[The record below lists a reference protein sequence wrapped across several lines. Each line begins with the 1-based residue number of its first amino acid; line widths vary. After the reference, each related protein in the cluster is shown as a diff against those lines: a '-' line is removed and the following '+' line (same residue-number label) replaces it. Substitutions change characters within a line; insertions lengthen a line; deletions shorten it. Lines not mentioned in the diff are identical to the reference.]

1 MSRFLTLLALSVAL
15 PSLAQS
21 PALPK
26 PLKLVMP
33 QGTGA
38 ITFQIAG
45 DWHPERIDILDNGTR
60 PTIQLTNE
68 KSKLDLS
75 YILFPNPTQNPTAE
89 GCRNSVITSVID
101 NLNHDIKIQNKQ
113 QTTRKLKDGR
123 SLAVASYLIAF
134 AGAIPLEQ
142 QNVFGFSGDAHTCAE
157 IHLSAVKYT
166 AAKQPL
172 FDEALDA
179 FTYDPAYAPTSLDY
193 AALGAIFYSAAQ
205 NYAASAIYYQR
216 ALDTA
221 SALANNPAGDDPL
234 AYTRYLTDQLS
245 MSYGISGDIKK
256 SRAVN
261 EAAIARDPLYP
272 LYYYNLACADAE
284 EGNAGG
290 ARTHLEQAFARRAN
304 TLKGETMPDPAKDD
318 SILKLKSDKDFWAF
332 VESLSEPESTGP
344 AKN

>member
-1 MSRFLTLLALSVAL
+1 MSRFLTLLALAATVPAF
-15 PSLAQS
+15 AQS
-21 PALPK
+21 PASPK
-26 PLKLVMP
+26 SLKLVMP
-33 QGTGA
+33 QGNGA
-38 ITFQIAG
+38 VTFQIAG
-45 DWHPERIDILDNGTR
+45 DWRPVRIDLLDNGTR
-60 PTIQLTNE
+60 PAMQLTNE

-89 GCRNSVITSVID
+89 GCRNAVINSIVD

-123 SLAVASYLIAF
+123 SLAVSSYLIAS

-142 QNVFGFSGDAHTCAE
+142 QNVFGFAGDAQTCAE
-157 IHLSAVKYT
+157 IHLSLVKYT
-166 AAKQPL
+166 PARQPL

-193 AALGAIFYSAAQ
+193 AAIGAIFYSAAQ
-205 NYAASAIYYQR
+205 NYTASAIYYQR

-221 SALANNPAGDDPL
+221 PALASSPVGDDPL

-272 LYYYNLACADAE
+272 IYYYNLACADAE
-284 EGNAGG
+284 EGNATA
-290 ARTHLEQAFARRAN
+290 ARAHLEQAFARRAN
-304 TLKGETMPDPAKDD
+304 ILKGETMPDPTKDD
-318 SILKLKSDKDFWAF
+318 SILKLKSDTAFWTF
-332 VESLSEPESTGP
+332 VESLP
-344 AKN
+344 KN

>member
-1 MSRFLTLLALSVAL
+1 MSRFLALLALAVSL
-15 PSLAQS
+15 PALAQS
-21 PALPK
+21 PGSPK

-33 QGTGA
+33 QGSGA
-38 ITFQIAG
+38 IIFQITG
-45 DWHPERIDILDNGTR
+45 DWRPERIDLLDDGTR
-60 PTIQLTNE
+60 PTMQLTNE

-89 GCRNSVITSVID
+89 GCRNAVLNSIAD

-113 QTTRKLKDGR
+113 QTTRKLKDGH
-123 SLAVASYLIAF
+123 SLAVASYLLAS
-134 AGAIPLEQ
+134 AGSIPLEQ
-142 QNVFGFSGDAHTCAE
+142 QNVFGFVGNAKTCAE
-157 IHLSAVKYT
+157 IHLSIVKYT

-172 FDEALDA
+172 IDEALDA
-179 FTYDPAYAPTSLDY
+179 FTYDPGYAPTSLDY

-205 NYAASAIYYQR
+205 NYTASAVYYQR

-221 SALANNPAGDDPL
+221 SVLANNPTGDDPV
-234 AYTRYLTDQLS
+234 AYSRYLTDQLS
-245 MSYGISGDIKK
+245 MSYGMSGDLKH

-284 EGNAGG
+284 EGHAAA

-304 TLKGETMPDPAKDD
+304 TLKGETLPDPTKDD
-318 SILKLKSDKDFWAF
+318 SILKLKNDTDFWAF
-332 VESLSEPESTGP
+332 VESLP
-344 AKN
+344 KN